1 MVKTRTSRS
10 ASGFSLLEVM
20 VATALMGLT
29 VVGLLSLTSQSL
41 SNAARIREYD
51 RAAMLARSQMD
62 ELLTVDPPRL
72 SQPLEGKFDELSGW
86 EALITPVEVG
96 YNVRQGASLLARV
109 DLTIW
114 WQSDGRRKTFPLEG
128 YRRVRIDQDTPS
140 SGLDQRSIE

>member
-1 MVKTRTSRS
+1 MRTSRTT
-10 ASGFSLLEVM
+10 AGFSLLEVI

-72 SQPLEGKFDELSGW
+72 SQPLAGRFDELTGW
-86 EALITPVEVG
+86 EALITPIEVG
-96 YNVRQGASLLARV
+96 YNARAGASLLARV

-114 WQSDGRRKTFPLEG
+114 WQADGRRKTFPLEG
-128 YRRVRIDQDTPS
+128 YRRVRIDQNTPPS
-140 SGLDQRSIE
+140 DLDQRSIE